1 MAALQ
6 NVIYFGIFLGV
17 LVTVHELGHFLAAKA
32 FNVKVLTFSIGFGP
46 KVFGF
51 RRGETEYRVSALPLG
66 GYVQLFGAI
75 PGEELYSASPDEVPP
90 TEEDLARGFLQ
101 APWWK
106 RAIIKAAGPGASLTF
121 PLIAF
126 FFAVL
131 GDAQVVAPKVA
142 WIRPGSAA
150 AQAGLVPGD
159 VVRRFEGEPVFS
171 YRDITQALQNV
182 YDRPVTLTVER
193 AGKLMDVQATPTVLV
208 EKTAVETTKRGILG
222 IVAVAPPPVIAV
234 TPGSPAAQAGLATF
248 DRVLSI
254 NGQPVRDEVQLD
266 AVVGEQRGPLS
277 VVAVRSA
284 PARVGG
290 ASVVIPSVVTATVER
305 QEGKGLA
312 ALGAASAAMSVWTV
326 LPDSPAQKAGLQV
339 GDRIL
344 DVNGKVPGDF
354 IELLSGVQQTESAP
368 LTVRVLRGAEPLT
381 LTVTPVAKPRCDD
394 LGNRLPDRFDF
405 GAFPRPGFLDL
416 SADVLA
422 AGASTEY
429 ATVHIGPTDAVRAAL
444 RLVPEA
450 IRQVAVVLGRGL
462 RGQLPADS
470 FGGPIMLFRV
480 AALTAEAG
488 PEAFLKAMAFI
499 SVNLGLVNLLP
510 IPILDGYGILEA
522 LWEGVRRR
530 RVPPRAQE
538 VANYIGFAM
547 LVALMVFVF
556 YNDIAKLFMTSA
568 NRCS

>member
-75 PGEELYSASPDEVPP
+75 PGEELYSAGPDDAPP

-106 RAIIKAAGPGASLTF
+106 RAIIKAAGPAASLTF

-131 GDAQVVAPKVA
+131 GDAQVVAPKAA

-150 AQAGLVPGD
+150 AQAGLLPGD
-159 VVRRFEGEPVFS
+159 VIRRFEGELVFS

-182 YDRPVTLTVER
+182 YERPVTLTVER
-193 AGKLMDVQATPTVLV
+193 DGKTFDVQATPSRLV

-222 IVAVAPPPVIAV
+222 ISAVAPPPVIAV
-234 TPGSPAAQAGLATF
+234 TPGSVAAQAGLATF
-248 DRVLSI
+248 DRILSV

-266 AVVGEQRGPLS
+266 RVLAGLKGALS
-277 VVAVRSA
+277 IVAVRSEA
-284 PARVGG
+284 SRVGG
-290 ASVVIPSVVTATVER
+290 AGVVLPSLVNAVVEK

-312 ALGAASAAMSVWTV
+312 ALGGESAALAVWTV
-326 LPDSPAQKAGLQV
+326 LPDSPAQKAGLLP
-339 GDRIL
+339 GDRL
-344 DVNGKVPGDF
+344 VDVNGKAPGDF
-354 IELLSGVQQTESAP
+354 IELLSGIQETEGAP
-368 LTVRVLRGAEPLT
+368 LAVRVRRGAEL
-381 LTVTPVAKPRCDD
+381 LNVTVTPQAKPRCDD
-394 LGNRLPDRFDF
+394 LGNRLPDRYEF

-416 SADVLA
+416 SADILA
-422 AGASTEY
+422 GGASTEY
-429 ATVHIGPTDAVRAAL
+429 ATVHIGPVDAVRAAL
-444 RLVPEA
+444 KLVPEA

-522 LWEGVRRR
+522 LWEGIRRR
-530 RVPPRAQE
+530 RVPARAQE
-538 VANYIGFAM
+538 IANYIGFAM